1 MRTGLGKWAEATSSI
16 RIGGEVK
23 EGERD
28 YSRCRPED
36 MDWDAVG
43 QGILRYGRWREI
55 FLGGVRWWQVGP
67 VYDNMLWI
75 KVQFKGGH
83 GDNL

>member
-1 MRTGLGKWAEATSSI
+1 
-16 RIGGEVK
+16 
-23 EGERD
+23 
-28 YSRCRPED
+28 

-55 FLGGVRWWQVGP
+55 FLGMETRWWQVGP
-67 VYDNMLWI
+67 VYENMLGI
-75 KVQFKGGH
+75 TVQFKERN